1 MIEIF
6 IKYKIICIK
15 FVQGNCMNLAV
26 TSDMLLYDRIYVGA
40 GVTDQ
45 EEQFLTSLLKIDGIL
60 IMPLNDSVFKT
71 FKAN

>member
-1 MIEIF
+1 MF
-6 IKYKIICIK
+6 K

-45 EEQFLTSLLKIDGIL
+45 EEQFLTSLLKTDGIL
-60 IMPLNDSVFKT
+60 IMPLNDSVF
-71 FKAN
+71 